1 MPPKERKRAKSR
13 RKSGEKE
20 SQESSKKSSLNT
32 RRREKSQS
40 TRTKNTAEKQV
51 GKEPT
56 SAATRATKMD
66 NRKKS
71 APPSDGGLSNMNT
84 RDRQGVYLLF
94 FLYILQGVPM
104 GISAAIPMILQ
115 DKKVSMAAQGTFS
128 FCSWPFSLKLL
139 WAPIVDSVFLAK
151 WGHRKSWLIPTQLII
166 GFVMLFTGDFVDSI
180 LDAKGDTD
188 VVMITTIFFALF
200 FLCATQDIAV
210 DGWALTMLSKENV
223 GYAATCNA
231 AGQALGN
238 MLSFVGFLALK
249 DHLTLGTNMKIWGA
263 LFLVST
269 TIVAYFKKEE
279 TCHDIPE
286 LVTAYKEMALVCKLS
301 SVQRLCMVL
310 LTSKIAFAATEA
322 ISLIK
327 LQEAGMPKQHIGY
340 MATLV
345 GVFAVII
352 PGFVKDYTAGK
363 TPFQLFTKLYV
374 PRLCLNA
381 LMVAVIYG
389 SPKPWPETFT
399 FGKIVFYVGLLL
411 ISLCQTVVSTA
422 MFVGQVGLFA
432 KISDPR
438 IGGTYMTLLNTVA
451 NLAFKWPLSC
461 SYFIIDLLTSKDA
474 DGQYIVDG
482 FYPFVVVTTG
492 IGLYWA
498 RSSAKTINQLEQAP
512 LSFWKVPMTSGKKT
526 PSATNEDEGLSLL
539 PTGP

>member
-71 APPSDGGLSNMNT
+71 APPADGGLSNMNT

-231 AGQALGN
+231 AGQALKYAVFCRLFGTEGSSDLRN
-238 MLSFVGFLALK
+238 EYENLGSVIFGF
-249 DHLTLGTNMKIWGA
+249 DHDRGI
-263 LFLVST
+263 
-269 TIVAYFKKEE
+269 
-279 TCHDIPE
+279 
-286 LVTAYKEMALVCKLS
+286 
-301 SVQRLCMVL
+301 
-310 LTSKIAFAATEA
+310 
-322 ISLIK
+322 
-327 LQEAGMPKQHIGY
+327 
-340 MATLV
+340 
-345 GVFAVII
+345 
-352 PGFVKDYTAGK
+352 
-363 TPFQLFTKLYV
+363 FQK
-374 PRLCLNA
+374 R
-381 LMVAVIYG
+381 
-389 SPKPWPETFT
+389 
-399 FGKIVFYVGLLL
+399 
-411 ISLCQTVVSTA
+411 
-422 MFVGQVGLFA
+422 
-432 KISDPR
+432 R
-438 IGGTYMTLLNTVA
+438 
-451 NLAFKWPLSC
+451 NLP
-461 SYFIIDLLTSKDA
+461 
-474 DGQYIVDG
+474 
-482 FYPFVVVTTG
+482 
-492 IGLYWA
+492 
-498 RSSAKTINQLEQAP
+498 
-512 LSFWKVPMTSGKKT
+512 
-526 PSATNEDEGLSLL
+526 
-539 PTGP
+539 